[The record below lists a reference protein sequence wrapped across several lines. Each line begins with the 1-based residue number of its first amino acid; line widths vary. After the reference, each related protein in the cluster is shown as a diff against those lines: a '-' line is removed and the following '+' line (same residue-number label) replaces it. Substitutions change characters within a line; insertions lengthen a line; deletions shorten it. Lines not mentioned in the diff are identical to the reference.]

1 MFFGEFEHQVDAKNR
16 IRIPARLR
24 QELASDYVFM
34 RGTTKCISVYSKQAF
49 DEQFGSIKNI
59 SVFDKE
65 ALESLT
71 EVLSLV
77 FTANE
82 DGQGR
87 VVLPE
92 KLKKYA
98 EIDKEITFVGMLNHI
113 DIYAKHVRDEM
124 RQAKSYEERID
135 FLRKMDK

>member
-1 MFFGEFEHQVDAKNR
+1 MFFGEYEHQVDAKNR
-16 IRIPARLR
+16 IRIPARLKA
-24 QELASDYVFM
+24 ELGNEYVFM

-49 DEQFGSIKNI
+49 DEQFASIKNV
-59 SVFDKE
+59 SVFDKQ

-77 FTANE
+77 FPANE

-87 VVLPE
+87 VVLPD

-98 EIDKEITFVGMLNHI
+98 EITKDITFVGMLNHI
-113 DIYAKHVRDEM
+113 DIYAKDVREDM
-124 RQAKSYEERID
+124 RKAKTYEERVD
-135 FLRKMDK
+135 FLLSREK

>member
-1 MFFGEFEHQVDAKNR
+1 MFFGEYEHQVDAKNR
-16 IRIPARLR
+16 IRIPAKLK
-24 QELASDYVFM
+24 QELGNDYVFM

-49 DEQFGSIKNI
+49 DEQFASIKNV
-59 SVFDKE
+59 SVFDKQ

-92 KLKKYA
+92 KLKSYA
-98 EIDKEITFVGMLNHI
+98 GITKDITFVGMLNHI
-113 DIYAKHVRDEM
+113 DIYAKDVRDDM
-124 RQAKSYEERID
+124 RSAKTYEERVD
-135 FLRKMDK
+135 FLFSREK